1 MVEGASPLGSL
12 MICGAG
18 SCSEELLGVE
28 LCEYW
33 VRGENERTWTP
44 GFSVRVPAMKSASS
58 GLIERSSMRKRRA
71 GTMPWRERKTLT
83 RGGTPSSPKEKLE
96 EKNDAVYSSR
106 KSRCKSR
113 SAPRGS
119 TSNCPVE
126 SSMKK
131 GRCRVSSAILS
142 HSTFLPSRCCQAVVW

>member
-1 MVEGASPLGSL
+1 
-12 MICGAG
+12 MICGAEI
-18 SCSEELLGVE
+18 CSEKLLDVG
-28 LCEYW
+28 LRGQSLW
-33 VRGENERTWTP
+33 GENERTWTP

-71 GTMPWRERKTLT
+71 GATPWRERKTLT
-83 RGGTPSSPKEKLE
+83 RGGTPSSPKEKVE

-106 KSRCKSR
+106 KSRCRSR
-113 SAPRGS
+113 SAPKGS

-131 GRCRVSSAILS
+131 GGGRVSSATLS
-142 HSTFLPSRCCQAVVW
+142 HSSFLPSRCCQTVVW